1 MFGGVSKAGW
11 ATILA
16 GSVLLGGS
24 LSAQAADLGGDCC
37 ADLEERI
44 AELEATTARKGNRK
58 VDLTVYGQVNE
69 AVLFWDD
76 GFEQNAYV
84 VTNDAS
90 RSRFGFKGDAKIADG
105 WKAKFKVEIG
115 VRSASSKRFS
125 QDEAVTE
132 SGFDLRHA
140 WWAIES
146 KKYGTVHVGHTP
158 TALEEITESNVAGT
172 GSVGKY
178 SDVEDSGLGLILR
191 DKAGNFALN
200 TDSEGVQ
207 WRRLIK
213 HTGDPP
219 GEGERRQAVWYVSPK
234 FSGFWVEAG
243 WGGDDF
249 WDVGVRFAEEVGD
262 FEIEAGIA
270 YGENTDELSDD
281 TTTFG
286 CLGTDVGGTTKC
298 RTVGGS
304 VSAMH
309 KPSGIYAS
317 FGAGWFQDDQV
328 LEKGAYFA
336 GADDESTF
344 WSMEAGIQQK
354 WFPVGKTTLFGQ
366 YYDFEGG
373 ASERDTFDGG
383 SAFSGLA
390 NDSYILSS
398 GLEMWGLGA
407 MQDLHNAGM
416 KLYVLYRHYEAD
428 LTLIEKA
435 GANNTAA
442 VDLEDLDI
450 VITGAIIKF

>member
-58 VDLTVYGQVNE
+58 VNLTVYGQVNE

-105 WKAKFKVEIG
+105 WKAKFKIEVG
-115 VRSASSKRFS
+115 VRSASSKRFN
-125 QDEAVTE
+125 QEDTVEDQ
-132 SGFDLRHA
+132 GFDLRHS

-146 KKYGTVHVGHTP
+146 KKYGTVHVGHAP
-158 TALEEITESNVAGT
+158 TAMEEATEANVAGT

-178 SDVEDSGLGLILR
+178 SDIEDSGLGLHLM
-191 DKAGNFALN
+191 DTSGN
-200 TDSEGVQ
+200 SSGVQ

-219 GEGERRQAVWYVSPK
+219 GEGERREAVWYVSPT
-234 FSGFWVEAG
+234 FAGFWVEAG

-249 WDVGVRFAEEVGD
+249 WDVGVRFEEKVGV
-262 FEIEAGIA
+262 FEIEARVA
-270 YGENTDELSDD
+270 YGEVTMEDSGDN
-281 TTTFG
+281 TTFA
-286 CLGTDVGGTTKC
+286 CVAETDHEKC
-298 RTVGGS
+298 RSLGGS
-304 VSAMH
+304 ISAMH
-309 KPSGIYAS
+309 EPSGIYAS
-317 FGAGWFQDDQV
+317 FAAGWFEDENILDNAV
-328 LEKGAYFA
+328 FA
-336 GADDESTF
+336 GADDTSTF
-344 WSMEAGIQQK
+344 WALEAGIQQK

-366 YYDFEGG
+366 YYDYEGG
-373 ASERDTFDGG
+373 ANARQDFGA
-383 SAFSGLA
+383 SAFTGLA
-390 NDSYILSS
+390 ATSQIFSS
-398 GLEMWGLGA
+398 DVEMWGLGA
-407 MQDLHNAGM
+407 MQELKSAGM
-416 KLYVLYRHYEAD
+416 NLYVLYRHYEAD
-428 LTLIEKA
+428 VTLVDTATPAKKA
-435 GANNTAA
+435 D

-450 VITGAIIKF
+450 VLTGAIIKF